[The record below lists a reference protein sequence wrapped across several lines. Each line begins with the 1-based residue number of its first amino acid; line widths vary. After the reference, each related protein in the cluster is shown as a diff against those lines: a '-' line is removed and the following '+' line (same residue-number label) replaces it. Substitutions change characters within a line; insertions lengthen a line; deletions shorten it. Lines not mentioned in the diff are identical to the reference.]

1 MSGMRRTPVAVPTV
15 AAVTAAAP
23 ALPPRCPAVRLPSL
37 PAREDAPVTVDVP
50 RRN

>member
-1 MSGMRRTPVAVPTV
+1 MRRTPVAVPTV

-23 ALPPRCPAVRLPSL
+23 TRCPAVRLPSL

>member
-1 MSGMRRTPVAVPTV
+1 MRRTPVAVPTV
-15 AAVTAAAP
+15 AAATAAA
-23 ALPPRCPAVRLPSL
+23 PRCPAVRLPSL